1 MVGVFKCSNYTIA
14 CIYKN
19 MFSKKISF
27 FILLIIFAILFC
39 FNLTL
44 AADLGDAFLIGD
56 EHSFLDEAA
65 DSAGYDTGDDVSVE
79 TTIST
84 IIQTAL
90 TFLGVVFLIL
100 AIYGGYLWMT
110 ARGNE
115 EQLTRAKNTLT
126 AAVVGLI
133 IVIGAYAISY
143 FVIERLGV
151 GTLK

>member
-1 MVGVFKCSNYTIA
+1 
-14 CIYKN
+14 
-19 MFSKKISF
+19 MFSKKISLF
-27 FILLIIFAILFC
+27 ALLIIFAVLFC
-39 FNLTL
+39 SNLTL
-44 AADLGDAFLIGD
+44 AANLGDAFLIGD
-56 EHSFLDEAA
+56 EYSFLDKAA
-65 DSAGYDTGDDVSVE
+65 DLAGYDTGDDVGIE
-79 TTIST
+79 FTIST

-115 EQLTRAKNTLT
+115 EQLTKAKNTLT
-126 AAVVGLI
+126 AAIIGLI

>member
-1 MVGVFKCSNYTIA
+1 M
-14 CIYKN
+14 
-19 MFSKKISF
+19 KILSQKLTL
-27 FILLIIFAILFC
+27 ILIIIFC
-39 FNLTL
+39 LISLLYFGNLTL
-44 AADLGDAFLIGD
+44 AANLGDAFSEDFFGKSAEI
-56 EHSFLDEAA
+56 
-65 DSAGYDTGDDVSVE
+65 AGYDTDEKEIE
-79 TTIST
+79 TTISS

-90 TFLGVVFLIL
+90 IYLGVIFLIL

-115 EQLTRAKNTLT
+115 EQLTKAKNTLT

-143 FVIERLGV
+143 FVIERLGA

>member
-1 MVGVFKCSNYTIA
+1 
-14 CIYKN
+14 
-19 MFSKKISF
+19 MFSKKISLF
-27 FILLIIFAILFC
+27 ALLIIFAVLFC
-39 FNLTL
+39 SNLTL
-44 AADLGDAFLIGD
+44 AANLGDAFLIGD
-56 EHSFLDEAA
+56 EYSFLDKAA
-65 DSAGYDTGDDVSVE
+65 DLAGYDTGDDVGIE
-79 TTIST
+79 FTIST

-115 EQLTRAKNTLT
+115 EQLTKAKNTLT

-143 FVIERLGV
+143 FVIERLGA
-151 GTLK
+151 GTLESTPAQ

>member
-1 MVGVFKCSNYTIA
+1 MFKKFYRIIIITA
-14 CIYKN
+14 V
-19 MFSKKISF
+19 
-27 FILLIIFAILFC
+27 LLVDITSTAHAA
-39 FNLTL
+39 NLQ
-44 AADLGDAFLIGD
+44 
-56 EHSFLDEAA
+56 SA
-65 DSAGYDTGDDVSVE
+65 DSYLGAGARRGGYDINVKNTPESIIAV
-79 TTIST
+79 

-90 TFLGVVFLIL
+90 SFLGVVFLIL